1 MLHDAAND
9 FTSVHMLYYSVSR
22 AFVSESDSQ
31 FQDEEAPEIKI
42 PLPPE
47 AANYMTPAGA
57 QALRAELGALRG
69 GQRPRVAGA
78 VTRLA
83 ASGSFSDRDELAVQ
97 RKRLREIDR
106 RIEYLSR
113 MLARL
118 EVIDPAAQAGQRVLF
133 GARVSVQAEDGSR
146 RVYRIVGVDEADP
159 AAGAVSWIAPLAR
172 ALLGRSPGEW
182 VDLKL
187 PEGEQKLRILAVE
200 YS

>member
-1 MLHDAAND
+1 
-9 FTSVHMLYYSVSR
+9 MLYYHVSR

-42 PLPPE
+42 PLPPG

-57 QALRAELGALRG
+57 EALRAELSALRG
-69 GQRPRVAGA
+69 EERPRIAGA
-78 VTRLA
+78 VARLA
-83 ASGSFSDRDELAVQ
+83 SSGATTDRDELAVQ
-97 RKRLREIDR
+97 RRRLREIDR
-106 RIEYLSR
+106 RIEYCSR

-118 EVIDPAAQAGQRVLF
+118 EVVEPAGQAGERVLF
-133 GARVSVQAEDGSR
+133 GARVTVQAEDGSR
-146 RVYRIVGVDEADP
+146 RSYRIVGVDEADP

-187 PEGEQKLRILAVE
+187 PAGEQKLRILAVE